1 MMGAHIRPP
10 LSVVFELPSAV
21 IYERNLADLP
31 DPVLAADIAAGLVAA
46 TYPHGPIRTKSVA
59 AQYVTTMRRFVRELS
74 AGGFRGG
81 FADLSTATVVR
92 YWLTCDFHR
101 ERRIRAVLHAFHAAG
116 GQLQPGIVEHLA
128 GRRINQIKA
137 GKPNKPYSAAEWERI
152 SQACNTIIKSSS
164 RSHRQALEAS
174 ERGKELPDDCLDAD
188 RLAWLIQ
195 SQGPLPV
202 KSLMDLLPVATAGI
216 QQQVR
221 SLRRALYPDQDVAFA
236 YNLLFAIRTGIVPD
250 GIDALCTEDVTR
262 TGPSSILLSYMK
274 GRTGKESLVL
284 SRTAVRILDQWFEHS
299 ALLREHAADQASQL
313 WLCATRWAVAKDG
326 QIVFAAPRTQYRR
339 RVWAQRAGLIDDDGG
354 LLQIHGGRIRAT
366 YHHLKDRASW
376 TGRTT
381 IDPNH
386 SARVEA
392 DHYLSS
398 HTPAQQDAIEGIIED
413 AQSDIRRK
421 AAPPVITNERDAA
434 EFARQFPHLVQ
445 QAELDLPAV
454 QNLLDAE
461 QDVYVAACASPM
473 KSPYAPVGKLCPARP
488 WVCLLCPLAVFTARH
503 LPNLLGLKAYF
514 SDQAAQ
520 LPLPHFMAIFGPYA
534 SRLDE
539 EILPRFSTREIAAAA
554 GSSQML
560 PLTLE
565 EQG

>member
-1 MMGAHIRPP
+1 MGARIRPP
-10 LSVVFELPSAV
+10 LSIVFELPEAV
-21 IYERNLADLP
+21 IYERELADLP
-31 DPVLAADIAAGLVAA
+31 DLVLAADIAAGLVAA

-59 AQYVTTMRRFVRELS
+59 AQYVTTMRRFARDQ
-74 AGGFRGG
+74 AAAGFRGG
-81 FADLSTATVVR
+81 FPDLSTAAVVR

-116 GQLQPGIVEHLA
+116 GQLQPGIVHHLA
-128 GRRINQIKA
+128 GRRINQIKP
-137 GKPNKPYSAAEWERI
+137 GKPNKPYSAAEWERLA
-152 SQACNTIIKSSS
+152 QACNAMIKSSS
-164 RSHRQALEAS
+164 RDHRQALAAS
-174 ERGKELPDDCLDAD
+174 ERGKELPDDCLGED
-188 RLAWLIQ
+188 RLAWLIRAH
-195 SQGPLPV
+195 GPLPV
-202 KSLMDLLPVATAGI
+202 KALMTLLPVATADTE
-216 QQQVR
+216 QQVK
-221 SLRRALYPDQDVAFA
+221 SLRRTFYPDQDVAFA

-250 GIDALCTEDVTR
+250 GVDALRTEDITR
-262 TGPSSILLSYMK
+262 TGPSSILLTYMK

-284 SRTAVRILDQWFEHS
+284 PRPAVRILDQWLEHS
-299 ALLREHAADQASQL
+299 ALLREHAADQASRL
-313 WLCATRWAVAKDG
+313 WLCANRWAAPKDG
-326 QIVFAAPRTQYRR
+326 QTVFTAPRTQYRR
-339 RVWAQRAGLIDDDGG
+339 RAWAQRAGLIDDDGA

-366 YHHLKDRASW
+366 YLHLKDRSAW

-413 AQSDIRRK
+413 AQTDIRRK
-421 AAPPVITNERDAA
+421 AAPPVITSERDAA
-434 EFARQFPHLVQ
+434 KFARQFPHLMQ
-445 QAELDLPAV
+445 QAELDLSAV

-461 QDVYVAACASPM
+461 QDVFVAACASPM
-473 KSPYAPVGKLCPARP
+473 KSPYAPAGKLCPARP

-503 LPNLLGLKAYF
+503 LPNLLGLKEYF
-514 SDQAAQ
+514 SIQAAQ
-520 LPLPHFMAIFGPYA
+520 LPLPHFMGIFGPYA

-554 GSSQML
+554 GSIQIL